1 MSSLREY
8 EEWAREAREI
18 RRRRADWEFIES
30 QPEPVKTALKLLV
43 ETGDLK
49 LAALIAGMKLGDFND
64 LRIKARI
71 PMVI

>member
-43 ETGDLK
+43 ETGDLWI
-49 LAALIAGMKLGDFND
+49 AAKIAGMKVEEFNE
-64 LRIKARI
+64 LRIKAKI
-71 PMVI
+71 PLVV